1 MRTRFLI
8 CVTTILL
15 AGTASAQDQVCNP
28 VCATQPLECCNQPHG
43 GDLLYECAKMPPAFV
58 ISDGAEDDLTSVKGV
73 TASFS
78 VAGLTVSNLKIGNAT
93 FAPFTIGDS
102 NTNVR
107 FTTSMGGQCV
117 GVSNFKGFVK
127 PGPFVVQ
134 GRALMLLMSNPFF
147 CREPTRDIICFQV
160 TGQVR
165 APFPPNLACTPD
177 RVEYA
182 CGLVS

>member
-1 MRTRFLI
+1 M
-8 CVTTILL
+8 
-15 AGTASAQDQVCNP
+15 
-28 VCATQPLECCNQPHG
+28 
-43 GDLLYECAKMPPAFV
+43 
-58 ISDGAEDDLTSVKGV
+58 
-73 TASFS
+73 
-78 VAGLTVSNLKIGNAT
+78 
-93 FAPFTIGDS
+93 
-102 NTNVR
+102 
-107 FTTSMGGQCV
+107 
-117 GVSNFKGFVK
+117 SNFKGFVK